1 MIPDEVMKA
10 AVSLTDKGLTHI
22 LTNKNL
28 DIYFY
33 AIDDNNRYVS
43 IVYSKQNG
51 ISIGEAIEV
60 SAGQSLF
67 TYPDNGNW
75 KIFPIIFS
83 LENV

>member
-22 LTNKNL
+22 LTNKYVSK
-28 DIYFY
+28 YFY
-33 AIDDNNRYVS
+33 AIDDNNRYIP
-43 IVYSKQNG
+43 IVYSEQNG
-51 ISIGEAIEV
+51 ITIGENIEISV
-60 SAGQSLF
+60 GQSLF
-67 TYPDNGNW
+67 TYPDDGNW

>member
-1 MIPDEVMKA
+1 MIPDEVMEA

-22 LTNKNL
+22 LTNKHL
-28 DIYFY
+28 DNYFY
-33 AIDDNNRYVS
+33 VIGDNNRYVP

-51 ISIGEAIEV
+51 ICVGKAIEV
-60 SAGQSLF
+60 SAGQNLF
-67 TYPDNGNW
+67 TYPDMGNW

>member
-1 MIPDEVMKA
+1 MIPDEVMEA

-28 DIYFY
+28 DTYFY
-33 AIDDNNRYVS
+33 VIDDNNRWGGVLY
-43 IVYSKQNG
+43 IKQDG
-51 ISIGEAIEV
+51 VVIGKDIEV
-60 SAGQSLF
+60 SAGQNLF
-67 TYPDNGNW
+67 TYPDIGNW